1 MAKVPQYG
9 GPQVRDQALEGGFQ
23 RAPDVSSG
31 LMAAGRALGQAGEV
45 FDRADLLRA
54 QSTADTVD
62 TQITAEWMKWDAENR
77 KNFRGQNV
85 DAYEPAA
92 QEWWKK
98 AAETYGANLDP
109 RAKSLVGK
117 ALNRKQM
124 AAYGNVAQ
132 FVAGERERHA
142 DDTAAASINTTIQF
156 GVTSGD
162 VAGASEQV
170 REQVAKIGARK
181 GWTTEQVQ
189 AEQVRN
195 LSQLHL
201 AQISKLTEED
211 AAKAQAY
218 YNAAKDRGEI
228 AFAAQARVEQIL
240 KAETDNQFATQE
252 AARVAQL
259 PLDEQ
264 LAEAA
269 KITDPQRREKTLS
282 QIKNNHAMVKEAE
295 RAQQEQFS
303 DKAWQLV
310 GQGQRVPEAILAG
323 MDGKERVQ
331 LQDHLRA
338 KSERAADRA
347 AGKALKTDTTVLA
360 KLYDMMR
367 EDPEGFK
374 KLRLETLTPF
384 MGGSDIEQVARIQRD
399 ANKPDREK
407 DVATT
412 TQLMGTYT
420 GGWKPEKKAAFSQTF
435 LDELH
440 QFEKEKGRPASY
452 EDKRKIGDRL
462 VLDGEVLTGK
472 FYLPDANKKFYQAT
486 PEERARFAPTITSS
500 DRKLVRAALEAEGV
514 KNPTEAQVL
523 ERFKL
528 AKGIR

>member
-9 GPQVRDQALEGGFQ
+9 GPQVREQALEGGFQ

-31 LMAAGRALGQAGEV
+31 LVAAGRALGQVGEAL
-45 FDRADLLRA
+45 DRVDLLRA

-62 TQITAEWMKWDAENR
+62 AQITTEWMKWDAENR
-77 KNFRGQNV
+77 NKFRGQNV

-98 AAETYGANLDP
+98 AAETYGKDLDP
-109 RAKSLVGK
+109 RAKGLVGK
-117 ALNRKQM
+117 ALSRKQM

-162 VAGASEQV
+162 VAGASAQV

-189 AEQVRN
+189 AEQLRN

-201 AQISKLTEED
+201 AQISKLSEVD
-211 AAKAQAY
+211 AAQAQAY
-218 YNAAKDRGEI
+218 YQANKGEVLAAN
-228 AFAAQARVEQIL
+228 QPRVEQVL

-269 KITDPQRREKTLS
+269 KIDDPQRREKTLS
-282 QIKNNHAMVKEAE
+282 QIKNNHTLVKEAE

-310 GQGQRVPEAILAG
+310 GKGQRVPEAILAG

-331 LQDHLRA
+331 LQEHLRA
-338 KSERAADRA
+338 KAERAADRA
-347 AGKALKTDTTVLA
+347 AGGGAVKTNPVALA
-360 KLYDMMR
+360 KVYDMMR
-367 EDPEGFK
+367 DDPEGFK
-374 KLRLETLTPF
+374 KMRLETLTTF
-384 MGGSDIEQVARIQRD
+384 MSGSDIEQVARIQRD
-399 ANKPDREK
+399 MSKPDTEK

-420 GGWKPEKKAAFSQTF
+420 GGWKPEKRAAFAQTF

-440 QFEKEKGRPASY
+440 RFEKDKGKPASY

-462 VLDGEVLTGK
+462 VLDGEVLSGK
-472 FYLPDANKKFYQAT
+472 FYLPDANKQFFQAT
-486 PEERARFAPTITSS
+486 PEERARFVPTITSS

-514 KNPTEAQVL
+514 KNPTEAQVT